1 MARSKG
7 KGVRPSARKVR
18 RDSLSRATSTA
29 IASEC
34 LSRSRRGGPH
44 TLSATCKLDQSNTE
58 EGAATSCRF
67 SVLCVPRQQTE
78 YRLKQTR
85 HETTRRT
92 SEGQGA
98 KQRGAKGRKTEK
110 CGCSLLESG
119 YRRTLVLDCRSK
131 GEYLAVHSQKSKTRR
146 WLYSSFSAE
155 REVLDVQE
163 ESVYRTRPS
172 EGDWS
177 VPRRALAMP
186 R

>member
-1 MARSKG
+1 MYMSK
-7 KGVRPSARKVR
+7 A
-18 RDSLSRATSTA
+18 STT
-29 IASEC
+29 
-34 LSRSRRGGPH
+34 PDH
-44 TLSATCKLDQSNTE
+44 
-58 EGAATSCRF
+58 
-67 SVLCVPRQQTE
+67 P
-78 YRLKQTR
+78 
-85 HETTRRT
+85 RRT
-92 SEGQGA
+92 GQYRVERWRC
-98 KQRGAKGRKTEK
+98 RGDPRRR
-110 CGCSLLESG
+110 CGGG